1 MGKSKSSSGKN
12 NTGGT
17 TRISPKQA
25 NLTQAPGR

>member
-1 MGKSKSSSGKN
+1 MAKSSSAKN

-17 TRISPKQA
+17 TRISPKPA